1 MNIIKQVKSELKN
14 LLKIRFIVVLGI
26 LVLLAGIVEPVISS
40 VAERYYANKEDSYG
54 TATYYWGEG
63 QGDPLIID
71 GVEITTDNPFYYDIY
86 QYSEDYVAMWGD
98 SLNEQQTV
106 YLQELVDMYLE
117 HFLKYA
123 QEITTYDDY
132 RYNLVWQTV
141 NLLPEIYALETNPE
155 NVQEFRTA
163 IEYIAYIQES
173 EAFFAMTEEE
183 KAEKLEMNREI
194 LAMADEAILENNL
207 SSYADC
213 MIEFS
218 YKDIQTYENAI
229 SVQEAAVIENPEL
242 EESASA
248 EIERLEKQIT
258 MTLESTIP
266 TWEYRKEHQVYP
278 NSGDWRDTAL
288 NEIEYA
294 TYRLQEYS
302 NIMTEEDFYNDNYN
316 VQEYGDYASY
326 KKTMENRTL
335 AAQNDILVAQN
346 SLDSG
351 KPDMKFVKDGA
362 RYKVNSNLFYAIIVS
377 TFGILIGGVLIANEF
392 QMGTVRLLMIRPRT
406 RGKIY
411 GSKYLAG
418 LAYIYIIY
426 ILGMV
431 CNIIANGAIRGFA
444 DYANPNYTANGATN
458 FWGMIIIRI
467 LVCSVSIIFSYSLAF
482 ALSSLIRNSAIAIAL
497 PSAGVFGG
505 MLGVSLMAYSKY
517 AKYLRFTP
525 FPYLNFAGFYNEY
538 SNINYMIGNG
548 VEFSV
553 SVGVI
558 MLLTLSAVFFIVGM
572 IFFKK
577 TDITN

>member
-26 LVLLAGIVEPVISS
+26 LVLLAGIAEPVISS
-40 VAERYYANKEDSYG
+40 VAERYYANREDNYG

-63 QGDPLIID
+63 QGDPIVID
-71 GVEITTDNPFYYDIY
+71 GVEITTDNPFYYDIA

-98 SLNEQQTV
+98 GLNEQQTV

-163 IEYIAYIQES
+163 IEYMAYIDES

-183 KAEKLEMNREI
+183 KAEKLEMNRGI
-194 LAMADEAILENNL
+194 LEMADEAILENNL

-213 MIEFS
+213 MIEFC
-218 YKDIQTYENAI
+218 YKDIQSYENAI
-229 SVQEAAVIENPEL
+229 AVQEAAVIENPEL

-258 MTLESTIP
+258 MTLENTIP

-294 TYRLQEYS
+294 TYRLQDYS

-316 VQEYGDYASY
+316 VQEYGDYVSY

-351 KPDMKFVKDGA
+351 KPDMQFVRDGA
-362 RYKVNSNLFYAIIVS
+362 RFKVNSNLFYAIIVS
-377 TFGILIGGVLIANEF
+377 MLGILIGGVLIANEF

-418 LAYIYIIY
+418 LVYLYMIY
-426 ILGMV
+426 ILGMIA
-431 CNIIANGAIRGFA
+431 NIIANGAIRGFA
-444 DYANPNYTANGATN
+444 DYANPNYTANGAVN
-458 FWGMIIIRI
+458 FWGMIIVRI
-467 LVCSVSIIFSYSLAF
+467 LVCSVSIVFSYTFAF

-497 PSAGVFGG
+497 PSAGIFGG
-505 MLGVSLMAYSKY
+505 MLAVSIVTYSKY

-525 FPYLNFAGFYNEY
+525 LPYLNFAGFYNEY
-538 SNINYMIGNG
+538 SSINYMIGNG
-548 VEFSV
+548 IQFSV
-553 SVGVI
+553 PVGVM
-558 MLLTLSAVFFIVGM
+558 MLLALSAVFFIVGA
-572 IFFKK
+572 IFFKN